1 MRNVKIDLDYVQDQN
16 MDYMYESFGLDVK
29 EKSYADF
36 ERRMLQI
43 SIDTIVEVK
52 HRTKNKESCQKWIY
66 VLEDLQQKNEFIYV
80 IWGA

>member
-1 MRNVKIDLDYVQDQN
+1 MRSVNIDLDCIRDED
-16 MDYMYESFGLDVK
+16 MEYMYECFGLDVK

-52 HRTKNKESCQKWIY
+52 HRTRNKNCCQKWIY
-66 VLEDLQQKNEFIYV
+66 VLEDLQQKNESIYV